1 MKEAI
6 IAFFSHWS
14 TPLATLVLSALP
26 IVELRLAIPYAVHV
40 WSMTPGEAFGLG
52 VLGAMLPFFPLYF
65 GLLRVREWLSRVA
78 PQLTAPV
85 DKILDHGKRRLE
97 KQYTRYGTV
106 ALFLLAAIPLPLAGV
121 WTSAVAA
128 AALRIP
134 KREAFWSIFFGTLVA
149 GGIVTALTL
158 TADVVLQ

>member
-1 MKEAI
+1 MI
-6 IAFFSHWS
+6 IAFFESWP
-14 TPLATLVLSALP
+14 TPLATLMLSAMP
-26 IVELRLAIPYAVHV
+26 IVELRLAIPYAMHV

-65 GLLRVREWLSRVA
+65 GLIRLRAWLSRVA
-78 PQLTAPV
+78 PKFTAPI
-85 DKILDHGKRRLE
+85 DRLLDHGRNRLE
-97 KQYTRYGTV
+97 RQYLRYGAF

-121 WTSAVAA
+121 WTSALAA

-134 KREAFWSIFFGTLVA
+134 KREAFWSIFLGTLVA
-149 GGIVTALTL
+149 GGIVTALSL